1 MHRSF
6 FISRI
11 DHNVPIA
18 CSIIF
23 DESSI
28 GQCSIDA
35 PLLAQPENQKHT
47 NMTPVFFCYIFNCV
61 FVLISLRIN
70 KVFRFQNQSTN
81 PYVLFS
87 IPEDECKK
95 KWKTLRIQQRRII
108 IAKIKKKEKSSAIQ
122 WHYYDSLKFLIPH
135 MDWTA
140 TDEQSIKTETDLDLS
155 VLSEIGNDEQ
165 DDGCEESY
173 ENDER
178 CESISDESS
187 YSSTHQ
193 VFATDNT
200 VEATNSPGDS
210 LCAANTQQVLAS
222 NETSYQPQYLL
233 TTAVG
238 DQMTHQSVQQ
248 QPQTTI
254 FSEPTTITNAT
265 VTTVDANKYQ
275 MNNRIITV
283 PVTTAPSIVNYFLMD
298 VAVQME
304 RLNDIAQMEMKIEIH
319 RLLLEKLKNINNLR
333 QPQSMCFAAPANHN

>member
-1 MHRSF
+1 MRV
-6 FISRI
+6 R
-11 DHNVPIA
+11 V
-18 CSIIF
+18 CSATQP
-23 DESSI
+23 SSVNI
-28 GQCSIDA
+28 YK
-35 PLLAQPENQKHT
+35 N
-47 NMTPVFFCYIFNCV
+47 
-61 FVLISLRIN
+61 ISLF
-70 KVFRFQNQSTN
+70 K
-81 PYVLFS
+81 FS
-87 IPEDECKK
+87 EDECKK

-155 VLSEIGNDEQ
+155 MLPELCTDAQDEP
-165 DDGCEESY
+165 CEETY

-178 CESISDESS
+178 CDSISDESS
-187 YSSTHQ
+187 YSSSHQ
-193 VFATDNT
+193 VFTTETTADASSAARDTM
-200 VEATNSPGDS
+200 
-210 LCAANTQQVLAS
+210 CANTQQILTTTES
-222 NETSYQPQYLL
+222 TYQPQYLL
-233 TTAVG
+233 ATAVG
-238 DQMTHQSVQQ
+238 DQISHQTVQQ
-248 QPQTTI
+248 QTQPAMFEPSTT
-254 FSEPTTITNAT
+254 T

-333 QPQSMCFAAPANHN
+333 QPQSMCFATPANHN

>member
-1 MHRSF
+1 MF
-6 FISRI
+6 
-11 DHNVPIA
+11 
-18 CSIIF
+18 
-23 DESSI
+23 
-28 GQCSIDA
+28 
-35 PLLAQPENQKHT
+35 T
-47 NMTPVFFCYIFNCV
+47 
-61 FVLISLRIN
+61 
-70 KVFRFQNQSTN
+70 
-81 PYVLFS
+81 LF
-87 IPEDECKK
+87 PEDECKK

-108 IAKIKKKEKSSAIQ
+108 IAKIKKKEKSPAIQ

-165 DDGCEESY
+165 DDGCDESY
-173 ENDER
+173 ENGER
-178 CESISDESS
+178 CESISGESS
-187 YSSTHQ
+187 YSSSHQ

-200 VEATNSPGDS
+200 ADATNSPRDG
-210 LCAANTQQVLAS
+210 LCTANTQQILATTDS
-222 NETSYQPQYLL
+222 NYQPQYLL
-233 TTAVG
+233 TASVG
-238 DQMTHQSVQQ
+238 DQISHQSVQQ
-248 QPQTTI
+248 QPQPTI
-254 FSEPTTITNAT
+254 FNEPTTVN
-265 VTTVDANKYQ
+265 TVDANKYQ

>member
-1 MHRSF
+1 MVSVYCYSTSF
-6 FISRI
+6 HSFAQ
-11 DHNVPIA
+11 NQT
-18 CSIIF
+18 IIF
-23 DESSI
+23 SVTTTD
-28 GQCSIDA
+28 
-35 PLLAQPENQKHT
+35 
-47 NMTPVFFCYIFNCV
+47 
-61 FVLISLRIN
+61 
-70 KVFRFQNQSTN
+70 
-81 PYVLFS
+81 
-87 IPEDECKK
+87 DECKK

-140 TDEQSIKTETDLDLS
+140 TDEHSIKTETDLDLS

-178 CESISDESS
+178 CDSISDESS
-187 YSSTHQ
+187 YSGSQQ
-193 VFATDNT
+193 VFTTDNVVNATNTPQNDQQCTTNTPIIATDNY
-200 VEATNSPGDS
+200 
-210 LCAANTQQVLAS
+210 QQ
-222 NETSYQPQYLL
+222 QYLL
-233 TTAVG
+233 SVG
-238 DQMTHQSVQQ
+238 DQIPHQAVQQ
-248 QPQTTI
+248 QPQPTI
-254 FSEPTTITNAT
+254 FSEPTTINNAT
-265 VTTVDANKYQ
+265 VDASKYQ